1 MTNYKV
7 EYEQLYYAM
16 IEHDMPLPDNIQAF
30 KLFDRAN
37 LSEVEHKLTLTLANE
52 IKFDTM
58 KSALKRSFTVNRDN
72 NKMS

>member
-7 EYEQLYYAM
+7 EYEQSYYAM
-16 IEHDMPLPDNIQAF
+16 IEHDMPLPNIQAF
-30 KLFDRAN
+30 KLFDRTN
-37 LSEVEHKLTLTLANE
+37 LSEVERKLTLTSANE

-72 NKMS
+72 SE

>member
-1 MTNYKV
+1 MANYKV

-30 KLFDRAN
+30 KLFDRTN
-37 LSEVEHKLTLTLANE
+37 LSKVERKLTLTLANE

>member
-30 KLFDRAN
+30 KLFDRTN
-37 LSEVEHKLTLTLANE
+37 LSKVERKLTLTLANE

-58 KSALKRSFTVNRDN
+58 KSAPKRSFTVNRDN
-72 NKMS
+72 NE